1 MRPVLRRGSAL
12 LALALGLG
20 IATARAEPPT
30 YRAGDT
36 FIFSDRRVET
46 ALSVEARDV
55 IWRAGNGQRFTRP
68 RNFVVPIVEW
78 SSSRTRGRRVVRGDH
93 EKLWPLEPGRTVR
106 FRAMA
111 EVRTDSEPLRR
122 YPELWSCTA
131 LGSKRIDVPAGRF
144 DTQHIRCDRY
154 SPDTMRVQRRVDWY
168 YAPDLGHYVRR
179 ETFEFVRGKRSRADL
194 VAQLQGREA
203 NPAAIRSILATLE
216 K

>member
-1 MRPVLRRGSAL
+1 MSMVRQRAGAL
-12 LALALGLG
+12 LALALGLAV
-20 IATARAEPPT
+20 ATAHAEPPT

-36 FIFSDRRVET
+36 FIYSDGRVET
-46 ALSVEARDV
+46 ALGVEGRDV
-55 IWRAGNGQRFTRP
+55 VWRAGNGQRFTRP
-68 RNFVVPIVEW
+68 RNFIVPIVEW

-111 EVRTDSEPLRR
+111 EVRTDAEPLRR
-122 YPELWSCTA
+122 FPELWSCTT
-131 LGSKRIDVPAGRF
+131 LGPERIDVPAGRF
-144 DTQHIRCDRY
+144 ETQHIRCDRY

-168 YAPDLGHYVRR
+168 YAQDLGHYVRR
-179 ETFEFVRGKRSRADL
+179 ETFEFVRGKRSRSDL

-203 NPAAIRSILATLE
+203 NPAAIRSILAGLG